1 MQNTAYYQKNGS
13 QSERT
18 YNKLRYSVHLGRR
31 ALSHRALCVAGPVSV
46 NIPVSCFITFRLI
59 NCALS
64 SVAGAVKCA
73 SWLKESKNQDIVN
86 WSPHREGS
94 RNASESQCLSACHP
108 VVVKRHSSFNSCR
121 EGIAIDS
128 PGGMSDET
136 VEPCLMS
143 CCVLKDYRLIR

>member
-18 YNKLRYSVHLGRR
+18 YNKLQYSVRLGRR
-31 ALSHRALCVAGPVSV
+31 VLSHRALCVAGPVSV

-86 WSPHREGS
+86 
-94 RNASESQCLSACHP
+94 
-108 VVVKRHSSFNSCR
+108 
-121 EGIAIDS
+121 
-128 PGGMSDET
+128 
-136 VEPCLMS
+136 
-143 CCVLKDYRLIR
+143 